1 MTESDFCSL
10 GYHEVA
16 NLATGNP
23 IVAKTSPAST
33 ARQIPS
39 EYNVIPVVQ
48 TSLVRPAEE
57 APSAAIPVNPES
69 IEDSTPSILMN
80 IAPLN

>member
-16 NLATGNP
+16 SLATGNP
-23 IVAKTSPAST
+23 VVAKTSPALPV
-33 ARQIPS
+33 RQIPS

-48 TSLVRPAEE
+48 TSLVRPAENVS
-57 APSAAIPVNPES
+57 PSAIPVNPES
-69 IEDSTPSILMN
+69 VADSDPPILMN